1 MRQILFS
8 LILGVASIA
17 LFGQEII
24 THPPQLFIDSLG
36 QVYTRA
42 DAPAYLFLAPADDE
56 DKLILAPSA
65 DQAANPMYWDGPGS
79 HYISHFDQ
87 KTNTNI
93 RFRILA
99 DGMAPRTN
107 IHFENGL
114 IFYLNNMYF
123 VESGAI
129 AKAITKDDM
138 SGVSQ
143 VFISINNGE
152 FTTLN
157 DTKTFTQEGEYNV
170 KIYAVDNVGNAENP
184 KEYKVTTTTESAV
197 KMDNIYFETNS
208 ATLSPRSY
216 PELNKLVK
224 ILKEFPNVNLEI
236 RAHTDSW
243 GSPKYNLLL
252 SERRAQAAVD
262 YLIAR
267 GIKKN
272 RLAAKGFGET
282 QLVNECAKGVVC
294 SAQKHGENRRVE
306 FVISQVDDQN

>member
-1 MRQILFS
+1 MRYFFIS
-8 LILGVASIA
+8 LIFGVAGLA
-17 LFGQEII
+17 LFGQEIT
-24 THPPQLFIDSLG
+24 THPPQLFVDSLG

-42 DAPAYLFLAPADDE
+42 DAPAYLFLAPAE
-56 DKLILAPSA
+56 DQDKFVLAPSS
-65 DQAANPMYWDGPGS
+65 DQAANPMYWDGHGS
-79 HYISHFDQ
+79 HYITHKDQ

-99 DGMAPRTN
+99 DGFAPKTS
-107 IHFENGL
+107 IQFENGL

-123 VESGAI
+123 VESGAV

-143 VFISINNGE
+143 VYISINEGT
-152 FTTLN
+152 FSPLN
-157 DTKTFTQEGEYNV
+157 EAKTFAHEGEYKV
-170 KIYAVDNVGNAENP
+170 QIYAVDNVGNAEQP
-184 KEYKVTTTTESAV
+184 KEYKVTTTTEAAV

-208 ATLSPRSY
+208 ATLSSRSY
-216 PELNKLVK
+216 PELNTLVK

-243 GSPKYNLLL
+243 GNPKYNLLL

-262 YLIAR
+262 YLVAR
-267 GIKKN
+267 GVSKS
-272 RLAAKGFGET
+272 RLTAKGFGET

-294 SAQKHGENRRVE
+294 PAQKHAENRRVE

>member
-1 MRQILFS
+1 MRQIFFS

-24 THPPQLFIDSLG
+24 THPPQLFVDSLG

-42 DAPAYLFLAPADDE
+42 DAPAYLFLAPAE
-56 DKLILAPSA
+56 DQDKFVLAPSS
-65 DQAANPMYWDGPGS
+65 DQAANPMYWDGHGS
-79 HYISHFDQ
+79 HYITHKDQ

-99 DGMAPRTN
+99 DGFAPKTS
-107 IHFENGL
+107 IQFENGL

-123 VESGAI
+123 VESGAV

-143 VFISINNGE
+143 VYISINEGT
-152 FTTLN
+152 FSPLN
-157 DTKTFTQEGEYNV
+157 EAKTFAHEGEYKV
-170 KIYAVDNVGNAENP
+170 QIYAVDNVGNAEQP
-184 KEYKVTTTTESAV
+184 KEYKVTTTTEAAV

-208 ATLSPRSY
+208 ATLSSRSY
-216 PELNKLVK
+216 PELNTLVK

-243 GSPKYNLLL
+243 GNPKYNLLL

-262 YLIAR
+262 YLVAR
-267 GIKKN
+267 GVSKS
-272 RLAAKGFGET
+272 RLTAKGFGET

-294 SAQKHGENRRVE
+294 PAQKHAENRRVE